1 MNASQ
6 FLELIQKADQLE
18 KADHLLLEKVQKN
31 FQFFYLSHALATR
44 FELKNQESS
53 PSLPLAAVTSVDRV
67 WLKNWLLQPLGS
79 KKKQKEGG
87 SSEKSSLES
96 TGASTKNL
104 EGDHSEKIKVKKKR
118 EAPKDDLIESIRRKE
133 KKEILDAEKRAQND
147 LIKEFSK
154 KEIKLATIK
163 EIEANKNNE
172 NLATASTRL
181 NEGLISETIAAILL
195 QQSKKAMAIEIYEKL
210 ALKFPEKRAY
220 FADLIEKS
228 KE

>member
-6 FLELIQKADQLE
+6 FLELIQKADRLE
-18 KADHLLLEKVQKN
+18 KADYLLLEKVQKN
-31 FQFFYLSHALATR
+31 FNFFYLSHVLATR
-44 FELKNQESS
+44 YELKNQESS
-53 PSLPLAAVTSVDRV
+53 PSLPLAAVTSPDRV
-67 WLKNWLLQPLGS
+67 WLKNWLLKPHGS
-79 KKKQKEGG
+79 EKSQGEGE
-87 SSEKSSLES
+87 SSEKSALENTS
-96 TGASTKNL
+96 TTTKIL
-104 EGDHSEKIKVKKKR
+104 EDDQLEKVKAKKR
-118 EAPKDDLIESIRRKE
+118 RIPKDDLIESIRRKE
-133 KKEILDAEKRAQND
+133 KREILDAEKRAQND

-172 NLATASTRL
+172 NLANASTSL
-181 NEGLISETIAAILL
+181 NEGLISETFASILL
-195 QQSKKAMAIEIYEKL
+195 QQGKKAMAIEIYEKL

>member
-6 FLELIQKADQLE
+6 FLELIQKANRLE
-18 KADHLLLEKVQKN
+18 KADYLLLEKVQKN
-31 FQFFYLSHALATR
+31 FNFFYLSHALATR

-53 PSLPLAAVTSVDRV
+53 PSLPLAAVTSPDRV
-67 WLKNWLLQPLGS
+67 WLKNWLLQPHGS
-79 KKKQKEGG
+79 EKRQGEGV
-87 SSEKSSLES
+87 SSEH
-96 TGASTKNL
+96 L
-104 EGDHSEKIKVKKKR
+104 EGDQSGKIKAKKR

-133 KKEILDAEKRAQND
+133 KKEILDAEKRAHND

-172 NLATASTRL
+172 NLATSSTSL
-181 NEGLISETIAAILL
+181 NEGLISETFAAILL
-195 QQSKKAMAIEIYEKL
+195 QQGKKAKAIEIYEKL

-220 FADLIEKS
+220 FANLIEKS

>member
-6 FLELIQKADQLE
+6 FLELIQKADRLE
-18 KADHLLLEKVQKN
+18 KADYLLLEKVQKN
-31 FQFFYLSHALATR
+31 FKFFYLSHALATR

-53 PSLPLAAVTSVDRV
+53 PSLPLAAVTSPDRV
-67 WLKNWLLQPLGS
+67 WLKNWLLQPHSSEKRQG
-79 KKKQKEGG
+79 EGG
-87 SSEKSSLES
+87 SSEH
-96 TGASTKNL
+96 L
-104 EGDHSEKIKVKKKR
+104 EGDQSGKIKAKKR

-172 NLATASTRL
+172 NLATSSTSL
-181 NEGLISETIAAILL
+181 NEGLISETFAAILL
-195 QQSKKAMAIEIYEKL
+195 QQGKKARAIEIYEKL

-220 FADLIEKS
+220 FANLIEKS

>member
-1 MNASQ
+1 MNSSQ
-6 FLELIQKADQLE
+6 FLELIQKADRLE
-18 KADHLLLEKVQKN
+18 KADYLLLEKVQKN
-31 FQFFYLSHALATR
+31 FKFFYLSHALATR

-53 PSLPLAAVTSVDRV
+53 PSLPLAAVTSPDRV
-67 WLKNWLLQPLGS
+67 WLKNWLLQPHGPE
-79 KKKQKEGG
+79 KRQGEGG
-87 SSEKSSLES
+87 SSEH
-96 TGASTKNL
+96 L
-104 EGDHSEKIKVKKKR
+104 EGNPSRKIKVKKR

-172 NLATASTRL
+172 NLATASTSL
-181 NEGLISETIAAILL
+181 NEGLISETFAAILL
-195 QQSKKAMAIEIYEKL
+195 QQGKKARAIEIYEKL

-220 FADLIEKS
+220 FANLIEKS

>member
-6 FLELIQKADQLE
+6 FLELIQKADRLE
-18 KADHLLLEKVQKN
+18 KADYLLLEKVQKN
-31 FQFFYLSHALATR
+31 FNFFYLSHALAAR

-53 PSLPLAAVTSVDRV
+53 PSLPLAAVTSPDRV
-67 WLKNWLLQPLGS
+67 WLKNWLLQPHGAE
-79 KKKQKEGG
+79 KRQGEGG
-87 SSEKSSLES
+87 SSEH
-96 TGASTKNL
+96 L
-104 EGDHSEKIKVKKKR
+104 EGNLSGKIKTKKR

-172 NLATASTRL
+172 NLATASTSL
-181 NEGLISETIAAILL
+181 NEGLISETFAAILL
-195 QQSKKAMAIEIYEKL
+195 QQGKKAKAIEIYEKL

-220 FADLIEKS
+220 FANLIEKS

>member
-1 MNASQ
+1 MENTSTTTKI
-6 FLELIQKADQLE
+6 LEGDQLE
-18 KADHLLLEKVQKN
+18 K
-31 FQFFYLSHALATR
+31 
-44 FELKNQESS
+44 
-53 PSLPLAAVTSVDRV
+53 
-67 WLKNWLLQPLGS
+67 
-79 KKKQKEGG
+79 
-87 SSEKSSLES
+87 
-96 TGASTKNL
+96 
-104 EGDHSEKIKVKKKR
+104 VKAKKR
-118 EAPKDDLIESIRRKE
+118 RIPKDDLIESIRRKE

-172 NLATASTRL
+172 NLANASTSL
-181 NEGLISETIAAILL
+181 NEGLISETFASILL
-195 QQSKKAMAIEIYEKL
+195 QQGKKARAIEIYEKL

>member
-31 FQFFYLSHALATR
+31 FQFFYISHALATR
-44 FELKNQESS
+44 FELKNQENS

-79 KKKQKEGG
+79 KKKQEEGG
-87 SSEKSSLES
+87 SSEKSSLDS
-96 TGASTKNL
+96 TGASTKVL
-104 EGDHSEKIKVKKKR
+104 EGDHSKKIKVKKR

-133 KKEILDAEKRAQND
+133 KREILDAEKRAQND
-147 LIKEFSK
+147 LIKEFNK

-181 NEGLISETIAAILL
+181 NEGLISETFAAILL

>member
-6 FLELIQKADQLE
+6 FLELIQKADRLE
-18 KADHLLLEKVQKN
+18 KADYLLLEKVQKN
-31 FQFFYLSHALATR
+31 FNFFYLSHVLATR
-44 FELKNQESS
+44 YELKNQESS
-53 PSLPLAAVTSVDRV
+53 PSLPLAAVTSPDRV
-67 WLKNWLLQPLGS
+67 WLKNWLLKPHGS
-79 KKKQKEGG
+79 EKSQGEGE
-87 SSEKSSLES
+87 SSEKSALEN
-96 TGASTKNL
+96 TNTTTKIL
-104 EGDHSEKIKVKKKR
+104 EDDQLEKVKAKKR
-118 EAPKDDLIESIRRKE
+118 RIPKDDLIESIRRKE
-133 KKEILDAEKRAQND
+133 KKEILDAEKRAQNN

-172 NLATASTRL
+172 NLANASTSL
-181 NEGLISETIAAILL
+181 NEGLISETFASILL
-195 QQSKKAMAIEIYEKL
+195 QQGKKAMAIEIYEKL

>member
-1 MNASQ
+1 M
-6 FLELIQKADQLE
+6 
-18 KADHLLLEKVQKN
+18 
-31 FQFFYLSHALATR
+31 
-44 FELKNQESS
+44 
-53 PSLPLAAVTSVDRV
+53 
-67 WLKNWLLQPLGS
+67 
-79 KKKQKEGG
+79 
-87 SSEKSSLES
+87 
-96 TGASTKNL
+96 
-104 EGDHSEKIKVKKKR
+104 
-118 EAPKDDLIESIRRKE
+118 
-133 KKEILDAEKRAQND
+133 
-147 LIKEFSK
+147 IKEFSK

-181 NEGLISETIAAILL
+181 NEGLISETFAAILL

>member
-6 FLELIQKADQLE
+6 FLELIQKSDRLE
-18 KADHLLLEKVQKN
+18 KADYLLLKKVQKN
-31 FQFFYLSHALATR
+31 FPFFYLSHALSTR
-44 FELKNQESS
+44 FELKNQDSS

-67 WLKNWLLQPLGS
+67 WLKNWLFQPAKSETEAKVSVALATENAA
-79 KKKQKEGG
+79 QPTNEV
-87 SSEKSSLES
+87 SEK
-96 TGASTKNL
+96 
-104 EGDHSEKIKVKKKR
+104 EKPKKR
-118 EAPKDDLIESIRRKE
+118 KAPKDDLIESIRRKE

-163 EIEANKNNE
+163 EIEANQNNE
-172 NLATASTRL
+172 NLANASTSL
-181 NEGLISETIAAILL
+181 NEGLISETFATILL

>member
-1 MNASQ
+1 M
-6 FLELIQKADQLE
+6 
-18 KADHLLLEKVQKN
+18 
-31 FQFFYLSHALATR
+31 
-44 FELKNQESS
+44 
-53 PSLPLAAVTSVDRV
+53 DRV

-181 NEGLISETIAAILL
+181 NEGLISETFAAILL

>member
-6 FLELIQKADQLE
+6 FLELIQKANRLE
-18 KADHLLLEKVQKN
+18 KADYLLLEKVQKN
-31 FQFFYLSHALATR
+31 FNFFYLSHALATR

-53 PSLPLAAVTSVDRV
+53 PSLPLAAVTSPDRV
-67 WLKNWLLQPLGS
+67 WLKNWLLQPHGS
-79 KKKQKEGG
+79 EKRQGEGV
-87 SSEKSSLES
+87 SSEH
-96 TGASTKNL
+96 L
-104 EGDHSEKIKVKKKR
+104 EGDQSGKIKAKKR

-172 NLATASTRL
+172 NLATSSTSL
-181 NEGLISETIAAILL
+181 NEGLISETFAAILL
-195 QQSKKAMAIEIYEKL
+195 QQGKKARAIEIYEKL

-220 FADLIEKS
+220 FANLIEKS

>member
-18 KADHLLLEKVQKN
+18 KADYLLLQKVQKN
-31 FQFFYLSHALATR
+31 FNFFYLSHALSTR
-44 FELKNQESS
+44 FELKNEESS
-53 PSLPLAAVTSVDRV
+53 SSLPLAAVTSVDRV
-67 WLKNWLLQPLGS
+67 WLKNWLHQPLGS
-79 KKKQKEGG
+79 KKKEEEVG
-87 SSEKSSLES
+87 SGEKSALEN
-96 TGASTKNL
+96 TGTGTKVAV
-104 EGDHSEKIKVKKKR
+104 GDHPEKIKVKKR

-133 KKEILDAEKRAQND
+133 KKEILDVEKRAQID

-172 NLATASTRL
+172 NLSSASTSL
-181 NEGLISETIAAILL
+181 NEGLISETFAAILL
-195 QQSKKAMAIEIYEKL
+195 QQGKKAMAMEIYEKL

-220 FADLIEKS
+220 FADLIKKS
-228 KE
+228 QE

>member
-18 KADHLLLEKVQKN
+18 KAEYLLLKKVQKN
-31 FQFFYLSHALATR
+31 FQFFYLSHALSTR
-44 FELKNQESS
+44 FELKNEESS

-67 WLKNWLLQPLGS
+67 WLKNWLYQPLGS
-79 KKKQKEGG
+79 EKKQEEGG
-87 SSEKSSLES
+87 SGEKSALEN
-96 TGASTKNL
+96 TGTATKDAA
-104 EGDHSEKIKVKKKR
+104 GDHPEKIKVKKR

-133 KKEILDAEKRAQND
+133 KKEIVDVEKRAQID

-163 EIEANKNNE
+163 EIEANKNIE
-172 NLATASTRL
+172 NLSSASTSL
-181 NEGLISETIAAILL
+181 NEGLISETFAAILL
-195 QQSKKAMAIEIYEKL
+195 QQGKKAMAIEIYEKL

-220 FADLIEKS
+220 FADLIKKS
-228 KE
+228 QE